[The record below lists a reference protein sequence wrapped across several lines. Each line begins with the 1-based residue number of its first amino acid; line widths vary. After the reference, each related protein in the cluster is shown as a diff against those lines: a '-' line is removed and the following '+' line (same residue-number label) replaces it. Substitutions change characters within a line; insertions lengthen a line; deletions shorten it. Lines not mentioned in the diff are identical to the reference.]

1 MINALLIPEEPNH
14 PGVLTG
20 IYESL
25 NRVNDQFETEKES
38 KQILLESKDLEIREL
53 KLQITGLQKT
63 VGELNE
69 KLADITRNN
78 EGNRQIIK
86 KLINDV
92 VRKQQDIEWYKR
104 TYETR
109 SLLGTLKEK
118 LLGKKNKQF
127 FNVNN

>member
-1 MINALLIPEEPNH
+1 MRNPLLIPEDTAH
-14 PGVLTG
+14 PGVLKG

-25 NRVNDQFETEKES
+25 TKLNNQLEKELAL
-38 KQILLESKDLEIREL
+38 KQTLVEAKDQESQQLKNELETL
-53 KLQITGLQKT
+53 KKT
-63 VGELNE
+63 VGELHQ
-69 KLADITRNN
+69 KLAETNRNN

-104 TYETR
+104 TYESR

-118 LLGKKNKQF
+118 IFGKQ
-127 FNVNN
+127 

>member
-1 MINALLIPEEPNH
+1 MYSITMRNPLLIPVDPIH
-14 PGVLTG
+14 PGVIKG

-25 NRVNDQFETEKES
+25 AKLNDQ
-38 KQILLESKDLEIREL
+38 LESDQSSKNNQLAVKDLEIKEL
-53 KLQITGLQKT
+53 KLQVETLNKT
-63 VGELNE
+63 VGDLTQ
-69 KLADITRNN
+69 KLADITRTN

-118 LLGKKNKQF
+118 IFGRRKSG
-127 FNVNN
+127 

>member
-1 MINALLIPEEPNH
+1 MRNALLIPEEPHH
-14 PGVLTG
+14 PGVLKG

-25 NRVNDQFETEKES
+25 TRINEQLETEKEL
-38 KQILLESKDLEIREL
+38 KQAQLECKDAEIQEL
-53 KLQITGLQKT
+53 KLQISGLQKT
-63 VGELNE
+63 VGNLNE
-69 KLADITRNN
+69 KLAEITRTN

-118 LLGKKNKQF
+118 IFGRSK
-127 FNVNN
+127 

>member
-1 MINALLIPEEPNH
+1 MRNALLIPEEPSH
-14 PGVLTG
+14 PGVLKG
-20 IYESL
+20 IYQSL
-25 NRVNDQFETEKES
+25 TRINEQFETEKET
-38 KQILLESKDLEIREL
+38 KQALLESKDQEVREL
-53 KLQITGLQKT
+53 KLQISELQKT
-63 VGELNE
+63 VGELNQ
-69 KLADITRNN
+69 KLAEITRTN

-118 LLGKKNKQF
+118 ILGRRK
-127 FNVNN
+127 

>member
-1 MINALLIPEEPNH
+1 MRNALLIPEDPNH
-14 PGVLTG
+14 PGVLKG

-25 NRVNDQFETEKES
+25 SRLNQQAEEEKEA
-38 KQILLESKDLEIREL
+38 KLALLESKDLEIQDL
-53 KLQITGLQKT
+53 KLQVTKLQQT

-69 KLADITRNN
+69 KLEDITRTN

-109 SLLGTLKEK
+109 SFLGYLKERIF
-118 LLGKKNKQF
+118 GFKK
-127 FNVNN
+127 